1 MQLHPSAAISVVV
14 PCYNA
19 GPWIVGTLRSV
30 YAQDWPNLEV
40 LVVDD
45 GSQDDSVARIK
56 RAFPQTTVLRQVNAG
71 VAAARNAG
79 IRAATGQW
87 VAFIDADDHW
97 LPGKLRAQMALLA
110 TTPEAR
116 MAYTSWQTWPSDAP
130 DPPAQ
135 WLETLRRHDSDAAR
149 WDGPSGWIY
158 PDLLLGCRVWT
169 STVVMHRSL
178 LEELGGF
185 NQTLKIGEDYDLWL
199 RASRLTPIVRVKRP
213 LALYRLHPNS
223 LTKRAPA
230 LNHEALVVE
239 RAIQQW
245 GYASPEGR
253 SVDKTDVRR
262 SLARTWHAFGEA
274 NLAAGRVRAG
284 LQAARRAL
292 RDDWRHLGA
301 WKLTLKALVRS
312 VWRPL

>member
-1 MQLHPSAAISVVV
+1 MPMAATAAISVVV

-19 GPWIVGTLRSV
+19 AAWIVGTLRSI

-56 RAFPQTTVLRQVNAG
+56 QAFPQTTVLQQANAG

-79 IRAATGQW
+79 IQAAAGQW

-97 LPGKLRAQMALLA
+97 LPGKLRAQMDLLSA
-110 TTPEAR
+110 WPEAR
-116 MAYTSWQTWPSDAP
+116 MAYTSWQTWHSDLP
-130 DPPAQ
+130 DPPRQ
-135 WLETLRRHDSDAAR
+135 LLDTLRQQDSDAAR

-158 PDLLLGCRVWT
+158 PELLLGCRVWT

-178 LEELGGF
+178 LDELGGF
-185 NQTLKIGEDYDLWL
+185 NPTLKIGEDYDLWL
-199 RASRLTPIVRVKRP
+199 RASRVTPIVRVKRP
-213 LALYRLHPNS
+213 LALYRLHPSS

-230 LNHEALVVE
+230 QNHEASVVE
-239 RAIQQW
+239 HAIHQW

-253 SVDKTDVRR
+253 SVHKATVRR

-274 NLAAGRVRAG
+274 NLAAGRVQVG
-284 LQAARRAL
+284 LLAARRAL